1 MNTRRPDSA
10 APLTQARRI
19 VVKVGS
25 ALLVDG
31 DTGRVNRAW
40 LETLVED
47 LLRLRKRGQ
56 PVILVSAGAIVLG
69 RRRLGLK
76 HGALRLEES
85 QAAAAVG
92 QIRLAHAYK
101 ELLEG
106 CDVTVAQVLLTLEDS
121 ERRRRYLNARATLES
136 LLALG
141 ALPVINENDTVATAE
156 IRYGDNDRLAARV
169 AQMAGAD
176 CLVLLSD
183 VEGLYSADPTRDPG
197 ARFIHEVPQIT
208 PGIEAMAGR
217 AAAQVGS
224 GGMAAKMAAARIAVA
239 AGCHMC
245 IAAGVHR
252 HPLRRIEEGA
262 DCTWFVPS
270 ATPAAASKQ
279 WIAGTL
285 RPAGALT
292 IDAGAR
298 RALLEGR
305 SLLPAGVIAARG
317 RFDRG
322 DTVSVLAAD
331 GAEIARG
338 IVAYSDVDAARI
350 MGRKSSE
357 IADILGFRGRDEMIH
372 RDDLVLMRQELTGA
386 VWRGPARTGST
397 TGAGARP
404 SGLGRTRVAV
414 PLAVAGTARERATTV
429 PADAGALC
437 LKSGNA
443 GLLRG
448 GSESQHS
455 SRALHECLA
464 PGLQSAGLP
473 AQCIQLVP
481 LTDRA
486 AVGYMLAG
494 MSEYLDVI
502 VPRGGKTLVQRVQ
515 KEARGPVIGHLEGN
529 CHEYIDRRPDRRL
542 AATIP
547 TD

>member
-31 DTGRVNRAW
+31 ETGRVNRAW

-56 PVILVSAGAIVLG
+56 RVILVSSGAIALG

-76 HGALRLEES
+76 QGMLRLEES

-169 AQMAGAD
+169 AQMVGAD

-183 VEGLYSADPTRDPG
+183 VEGLYSADPNREPG

-208 PGIEAMAGR
+208 PEIEAMAGSS
-217 AAAQVGS
+217 ASQVGS
-224 GGMAAKMAAARIAVA
+224 GGMTAKIAAARIAVA

-262 DCTWFVPS
+262 DCTWFVPT
-270 ATPAAASKQ
+270 ATPAAARKQ

-285 RPAGALT
+285 RPAGAIT
-292 IDAGAR
+292 IDAGAL
-298 RALLEGR
+298 RALLQGR
-305 SLLPAGVIAARG
+305 SLLPAGVTGARG

-322 DTVSVLAAD
+322 DTVSVLTAD

-338 IVAYSDVDAARI
+338 MVAYSDVDAARI
-350 MGRKSSE
+350 MGRKSTE

-372 RDDLVLMRQELTGA
+372 RDDLVLMRQEF
-386 VWRGPARTGST
+386 ST
-397 TGAGARP
+397 AAEP
-404 SGLGRTRVAV
+404 
-414 PLAVAGTARERATTV
+414 V
-429 PADAGALC
+429 PAP
-437 LKSGNA
+437 
-443 GLLRG
+443 
-448 GSESQHS
+448 Q
-455 SRALHECLA
+455 
-464 PGLQSAGLP
+464 P
-473 AQCIQLVP
+473 VP
-481 LTDRA
+481 
-486 AVGYMLAG
+486 
-494 MSEYLDVI
+494 
-502 VPRGGKTLVQRVQ
+502 
-515 KEARGPVIGHLEGN
+515 
-529 CHEYIDRRPDRRL
+529 
-542 AATIP
+542 
-547 TD
+547 